1 MVLVLHGGELAQDI
15 AERIASEGAAQGEA
29 DIACHSMETFK
40 KLKLTETTNTVV
52 FGTGQ
57 STAAPRLALP
67 PPPSN
72 IHWALSTHHLLIAP
86 PPTTTAVLQTIE
98 NNEPP
103 EVAGSCVRFFKRKSH
118 AADLLSGKL
127 RFTVLAVGDSNLL
140 LDRQTTGAKDCN
152 KCGQLLDA
160 RLEELGGERFYG
172 YAAVVAACRPP
183 GGQTH
188 GRRRPRT
195 ASWLAGCVRPTHA
208 ACGAWRPCLTTDML
222 HARLLPCHHRT
233 RHV

>member
-1 MVLVLHGGELAQDI
+1 
-15 AERIASEGAAQGEA
+15 
-29 DIACHSMETFK
+29 
-40 KLKLTETTNTVV
+40 
-52 FGTGQ
+52 
-57 STAAPRLALP
+57 
-67 PPPSN
+67 
-72 IHWALSTHHLLIAP
+72 
-86 PPTTTAVLQTIE
+86 
-98 NNEPP
+98 
-103 EVAGSCVRFFKRKSH
+103 VAGSCVRFFKRKSH

-195 ASWLAGCVRPTHA
+195 ASWPAGCVRPTHA
-208 ACGAWRPCLTTDML
+208 CGAYSACRGL
-222 HARLLPCHHRT
+222 
-233 RHV
+233 V